1 MRQWSTCQDVWH
13 EKPNVVDDDD
23 VNKPSICLFIL
34 RRGFVYSGAFK
45 SSRSLVYTSVFKS
58 HLVIMKGAQNSLVYS
73 GSFTSSCRV
82 FSGDY
87 KRHIL
92 ISQRRSTKDCVY
104 LNGVLNNAVDLP
116 HMQSVVQCQ
125 LVITLDRSIFLSLYH
140 DYLRCRIHCDT
151 CHDR

>member
-1 MRQWSTCQDVWH
+1 
-13 EKPNVVDDDD
+13 
-23 VNKPSICLFIL
+23 
-34 RRGFVYSGAFK
+34 
-45 SSRSLVYTSVFKS
+45 
-58 HLVIMKGAQNSLVYS
+58 MKGAQNSLVYS

-92 ISQRRSTKDCVY
+92 INQRRSTKDCVY

-125 LVITLDRSIFLSLYH
+125 LVITLDRSIFLSLF
-140 DYLRCRIHCDT
+140 DQQIKTIFLWLVINLEIKVQFT
-151 CHDR
+151 LKQP